1 MVQSIIDQNPSLFN
15 AMKTTEHN
23 SVYHQ
28 EGSVWTHSLMVTAYV
43 KALHPDNLVLQLA
56 ALLHDCGK
64 PLAKTTDPLSG
75 KTSFSGHEGLSTM
88 LATDVLVSLDLTTQQ
103 KLDILRVISLHG
115 TNVTQLRDIPYLH
128 MFRKADQQGR
138 LYFGEKGQHS
148 DYPERHFITPASTS
162 THTVTLL
169 VGLPCSGKSTY
180 AKNLA
185 SGAAVLSRD
194 DLLTYTY
201 PDMTYNQAYTHVHS
215 DPARLQ
221 IFNRAFDRLVTQ
233 RSREQKDLIID
244 MTNLSLKSRRSMMQR
259 FPHAQFKCVVFL
271 PPFTQIIARNATRPG
286 KSIPFDT
293 LISMSKSF
301 VMPVKQE
308 GFTDITYILE

>member
-1 MVQSIIDQNPSLFN
+1 MVQSIIDQNPTLFN
-15 AMKTTEHN
+15 AMKTTEHS

-64 PLAKTTDPLSG
+64 PLAKVVDSLSG
-75 KTSFSGHEGLSTM
+75 KTSFSGHEGLSVM
-88 LATDVLVSLDLTTQQ
+88 LATDVLKSLDLTMQQ
-103 KLDILRVISLHG
+103 KLDVLKVISLHG
-115 TNVTQLRDIPYLH
+115 TNVTQLLDIPYLQ

-148 DYPERHFITPASTS
+148 DYPERRFITPALTS

-180 AKNLA
+180 AN
-185 SGAAVLSRD
+185 SYPTVLSRD
-194 DLLTYTY
+194 NLLTYTY
-201 PDMTYNQAYTHVHS
+201 PDMTYNEAYTYVHS
-215 DPARLQ
+215 DSARLQ
-221 IFNRAFDRLVTQ
+221 IFNKAFDKLITQ
-233 RSREQKDLIID
+233 RAREQRDLVID

-271 PPFTQIIARNATRPG
+271 PPFTQIIARNTTRPG